1 MILGIGTDM
10 VDKHRILRLLE
21 AFPERFPAKI
31 LTPAEREAMKR
42 RPQASRAS
50 FLAKRYAA
58 KEACL
63 KALGTGLAAG
73 LSWQEME
80 IGSTEAGAPTL
91 TLSGEALSAA
101 RKKAGGEVALH
112 LSLTDEAAH
121 ALAFV
126 VITPVAPGAR

>member
-10 VDKHRILRLLE
+10 VDKQRILRLLE
-21 AFPERFPAKI
+21 AFPERFPSKI
-31 LTPAEREAMKR
+31 LTPVEREAMKR
-42 RPQASRAS
+42 RPQTARAA

-73 LSWQEME
+73 VSWQEME
-80 IGSTEAGAPTL
+80 IGNADSGMPTL
-91 TLSGEALSAA
+91 TLSGQALAHA
-101 RKKAGGEVALH
+101 QEKAGGEVALH

-126 VITPVAPGAR
+126 VISKAAPGAR